1 MIQRAELHLALLAIH
16 AHVHAMRWKQQ
27 DANELGDQ
35 EWVPTGPNPIGVT
48 IFYDDQEQEFVVVTE
63 DGDHLGS
70 AKTMAE
76 AQEIAE
82 NFGYPLPDKPPAPK

>member
-1 MIQRAELHLALLAIH
+1 
-16 AHVHAMRWKQQ
+16 MRWKQQ

-35 EWVPTGPNPIGVT
+35 EWVPTGPNPFGVT

-76 AQEIAE
+76 AKEIGE
-82 NFGYPLPDKPPAPK
+82 NLGYAPHKSLKVPTHRKIKSRPGGSQKQGYVT